1 MEKKQA
7 ELIAAVTKAISS
19 APFWIARDEIVD
31 RVLAVVADLSG
42 RERKPGKKAVVN
54 IEKRIGDP
62 TREKYVALLG
72 RCYELGYITVDERE
86 ERAAAILVAKTMSD
100 INSVVG
106 DLNTDDWN
114 DYWQELRSKGLRPKS
129 KIAPVPQRAA
139 PRALSRA
146 ERRFILFAVWAIG
159 IWVIVATIFLIV
171 MVIS

>member
-1 MEKKQA
+1 M
-7 ELIAAVTKAISS
+7 
-19 APFWIARDEIVD
+19 
-31 RVLAVVADLSG
+31 
-42 RERKPGKKAVVN
+42 
-54 IEKRIGDP
+54 EKRIGDP

-129 KIAPVPQRAA
+129 KIAPG
-139 PRALSRA
+139 RA

-159 IWVIVATIFLIV
+159 IWAIVATIFLIV